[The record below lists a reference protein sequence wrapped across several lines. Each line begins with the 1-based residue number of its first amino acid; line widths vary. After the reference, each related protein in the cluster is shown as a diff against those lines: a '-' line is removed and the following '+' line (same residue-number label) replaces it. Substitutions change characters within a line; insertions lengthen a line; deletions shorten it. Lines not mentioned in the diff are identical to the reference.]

1 MAGIALF
8 LEILH
13 TFMNGIES
21 KTNDF
26 FISSSNVGLYTCMFF
41 FSNFLKNLENC
52 IESGLIVDLAK
63 LFKEKERKINPMYV
77 KYCQN
82 KPKSE
87 YIVSEYLDTYIEVC
101 V

>member
-21 KTNDF
+21 KTNYF
-26 FISSSNVGLYTCMFF
+26 FISCSNVALYLYMLLLF

-87 YIVSEYLDTYIEVC
+87 YIVSEYLDTYIEV
-101 V
+101 

>member
-1 MAGIALF
+1 MSAY
-8 LEILH
+8 IL
-13 TFMNGIES
+13 
-21 KTNDF
+21 
-26 FISSSNVGLYTCMFF
+26 VCFF

>member
-1 MAGIALF
+1 M
-8 LEILH
+8 
-13 TFMNGIES
+13 S
-21 KTNDF
+21 P
-26 FISSSNVGLYTCMFF
+26 YTYIYICWFF

-87 YIVSEYLDTYIEVC
+87 YIVSEYLDTYIEV
-101 V
+101 

>member
-1 MAGIALF
+1 M
-8 LEILH
+8 
-13 TFMNGIES
+13 S
-21 KTNDF
+21 P
-26 FISSSNVGLYTCMFF
+26 YTYLCCFF